1 MFYTALSSFIIIPH
15 AMNITPEQPKIIVVG
30 SSSIDLVLNTNH
42 LPKPNETVMAEKSE
56 SFFGGKGANQA
67 VGTARLGASVYFIGC
82 VGMDPFGQQILRNLV
97 DEGVNVGYVVE
108 TEQAATGAAYVS
120 TSEGI
125 NSIVVV
131 PASNF
136 CLTPAHVSEAEKY
149 FSTADLMLVQLEIP
163 METVEYTAELAKKN
177 DTKIGL
183 YASPATKLS
192 PDLIDASTFIVAKS
206 NELSILFGEDK
217 REEILKKYPNK
228 LFVRDD
234 SNSTTYYNG
243 SEMKYYRN
251 DHDSVLH
258 KMGMGDAF
266 TAGFAVAM
274 CHGNS
279 VDECVKFGNDVSL
292 KVTKNCGSQSGLPY
306 LKDFSAE

>member
-1 MFYTALSSFIIIPH
+1 
-15 AMNITPEQPKIIVVG
+15 MNITSEQPKIIVVG

-56 SFFGGKGANQA
+56 NFFGGKGANQA
-67 VGTARLGASVYFIGC
+67 VGTARLGASVYFVGC

-97 DEGVNVGYVVE
+97 DEGVNVGFVAETEDGATGTAYVV
-108 TEQAATGAAYVS
+108 S
-120 TSEGI
+120 SEGI

-131 PASNF
+131 PASNY
-136 CLTPAHVSEAEKY
+136 CLKPKDVAEAEKY
-149 FSTADLMLVQLEIP
+149 FSTVDLVLIQLEIP
-163 METVEYTAELAKKN
+163 MDVVEFTVELAKKN
-177 DTKIGL
+177 NKKVGI
-183 YASPATKLS
+183 YASPAKELS
-192 PDLIDASTFIVAKS
+192 AEVIENASFIVAKS
-206 NELSILFGEDK
+206 DELSLVFGEDQ

-266 TAGFAVAM
+266 TSGFAVAL
-274 CHGNS
+274 CHQNTI
-279 VDECVKFGNDVSL
+279 DECVKFGNDVSL
-292 KVTKNCGSQSGLPY
+292 KVAKNRGSQSGLPY
-306 LKDFSAE
+306 LKDFKGE

>member
-1 MFYTALSSFIIIPH
+1 
-15 AMNITPEQPKIIVVG
+15 MNNSQHQPNIVVVG
-30 SSSIDLVLNTNH
+30 SSSIDLVLSTSH
-42 LPKPNETVMAEKSE
+42 IPKHNETVIADKAE

-67 VGTARLGASVYFIGC
+67 VAASRLGAGVTFVGC
-82 VGMDPFGQQILRNLV
+82 VGKDSFGKKILQNLV
-97 DEGVNVGYVVE
+97 DEMVNIACVF
-108 TEQAATGAAYVS
+108 ASDDAPTGTAYVTS
-120 TSEGI
+120 SEGV

-131 PASNF
+131 PASNYS
-136 CLTPAHVSEAEKY
+136 LKPSHISKAEK
-149 FSTADLMLVQLEIP
+149 FFGDADLVLIQQEIP
-163 METVEYTAELAKKN
+163 METVEFTVDLAKKN
-177 DTKIGL
+177 GTKIGL
-183 YASPATKLS
+183 YASPARKLS
-192 PDLIDASTFIVAKS
+192 AEIVDACAFIVAKS
-206 NELSILFGEDK
+206 SELSIVFEDEK
-217 REEILKKYPNK
+217 REDILRKYANK

-279 VDECVKFGNDVSL
+279 VDECVQFGNAVSL

-306 LKDFSAE
+306 LSDMIDE

>member
-1 MFYTALSSFIIIPH
+1 
-15 AMNITPEQPKIIVVG
+15 MNITSDQPKIIVVG
-30 SSSIDLVLNTNH
+30 SSSIDLVLNTDH
-42 LPKPNETVMAEKSE
+42 LPKPNETVMAVKSE

-108 TEQAATGAAYVS
+108 TESAATGTAYV
-120 TSEGI
+120 TASEGI

-131 PASNF
+131 PASNY
-136 CLTPAHVSEAEKY
+136 CLKPQHVAEAEK
-149 FSTADLMLVQLEIP
+149 FFATADLVLIQLEIP
-163 METVEYTAELAKKN
+163 MEVVEFTVELAKKYN
-177 DTKIGL
+177 AKVGI
-183 YASPATKLS
+183 YASPAKELS
-192 PDLIDASTFIVAKS
+192 AQVLENSSFIVAKS
-206 NELSILFGEDK
+206 NELSIVFGEEQ
-217 REEILKKYPNK
+217 REEILRKYPNK

-234 SNSTTYYNG
+234 SNSTTYFNG

-258 KMGMGDAF
+258 KLGMGDAF
-266 TAGFAVAM
+266 TAGLAVAL
-274 CHGNS
+274 CHKNS

-292 KVTKNCGSQSGLPY
+292 KVTKNRGSQRGLPY
-306 LKDFSAE
+306 LKDFTGE